1 MPVAGNVY
9 QISLLPAHLRWGTLG
24 DSRRRTPRSPL
35 EAYVPIP
42 LRFARLF
49 SIYSGSI
56 FNGSTSDGFFNTQV
70 RASGSAGD
78 NLEYA
83 KQFQGSGDLKLFGH
97 WFQHVNA
104 QPGDIIR
111 VEFTSPMDILF
122 TKL

>member
-1 MPVAGNVY
+1 MEG
-9 QISLLPAHLRWGTLG
+9 
-24 DSRRRTPRSPL
+24 
-35 EAYVPIP
+35 YVPIP

-56 FNGSTSDGFFNTQV
+56 FNATSSDGFINTQV

-83 KQFQGSGDLKLFGH
+83 KQFQGSGDLKLFGY

-104 QPGDIIR
+104 QPGDIIQ
-111 VEFTSPMDILF
+111 VHFTSSTDVVF
-122 TKL
+122 TKI